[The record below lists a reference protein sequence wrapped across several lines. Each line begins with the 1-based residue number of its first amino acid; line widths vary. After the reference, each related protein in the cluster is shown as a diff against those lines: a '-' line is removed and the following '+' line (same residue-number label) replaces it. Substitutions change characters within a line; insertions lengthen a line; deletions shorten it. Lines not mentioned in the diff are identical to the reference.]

1 MLPAAGQG
9 AVNALQDAV
18 ILANCLYDLKDKSQ
32 TSITDAFQSYY
43 NQRYKHAKAHYES
56 SKLYM
61 KLIGGLTWTDR
72 LARTIV
78 LKYLPESILQRELA
92 KASSYRPQVNF
103 LPLVEPRGSG
113 PVLAQFPSKRYT
125 REQQE
130 KAKNEQKDVVVV

>member
-18 ILANCLYDLKDKSQ
+18 ILANCLYDLKDNSQ

-61 KLIGGLTWTDR
+61 KLIGGSTWADR
-72 LARTIV
+72 LTRSIV
-78 LKYLPESILQRELA
+78 LEYLPESILQKELVR
-92 KASSYRPQVNF
+92 ASSYRPQVNF

-113 PVLAQFPSKRYT
+113 PVLAQLPSKRYT

-130 KAKNEQKDVVVV
+130 KAKNEQKDVAVV